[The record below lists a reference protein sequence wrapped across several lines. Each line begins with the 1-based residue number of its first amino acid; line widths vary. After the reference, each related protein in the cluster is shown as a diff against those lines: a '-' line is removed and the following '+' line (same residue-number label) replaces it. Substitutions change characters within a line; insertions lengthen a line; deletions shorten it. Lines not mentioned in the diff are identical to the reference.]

1 LTSDSWKCDE
11 SKPECNRCKAFRTTC
26 DYKTIV
32 NGALRRLPSVDALT
46 RRNGISDRQSTMSL
60 AMAAA
65 SLNNLLQLDG
75 GNECLDDLSIL
86 ETLTVTSVDLEI
98 LHHFFSA
105 TCYTVGSPLAQEVAR
120 SDVMKVALS
129 VRSLRAVVG
138 KLT

>member
-1 LTSDSWKCDE
+1 
-11 SKPECNRCKAFRTTC
+11 
-26 DYKTIV
+26 
-32 NGALRRLPSVDALT
+32 
-46 RRNGISDRQSTMSL
+46 MSL

-86 ETLTVTSVDLEI
+86 ETLTVSSVDLEI

-129 VRSLRAVVG
+129 VRSLPHLH
-138 KLT
+138 KNPHF